1 MSPWESVIKRLI
13 TSPSG
18 WCPLMLMFLRNVSH
32 LLSQHIRTMEKTSRI
47 VNRDI
52 SNFLQ
57 VHLLSIE
64 KNAHNH
70 ANETFKVSIFQ
81 RAKHLI
87 LFFDFALVLISFPR
101 KHGPFMRHY
110 WKIYNNLQSSINWL
124 LTLIPCF
131 FSYAI
136 LHIDELH
143 SSMIKSR
150 SHIRWIFFEN
160 YFHLTCKKI
169 HHDL

>member
-1 MSPWESVIKRLI
+1 
-13 TSPSG
+13 
-18 WCPLMLMFLRNVSH
+18 MLMFLRNVSH

-136 LHIDELH
+136 LHIGELH
-143 SSMIKSR
+143 SSMTKSR